1 MDILMIAIAL
11 FVILVMAHSF
21 TLRKP
26 LAERVVRI
34 CCSIFLLPSFV
45 CVVSPALRHH
55 TATVFAVA
63 CFIWIAVCIA
73 TSYAFYELRR
83 QLCALS
89 CNENAKNLPALMGAG
104 AVVILGIVA
113 CVCLVEWIC
122 A

>member
-1 MDILMIAIAL
+1 MIVISL
-11 FVILVMAHSF
+11 FAILVMAHSF
-21 TLRKP
+21 ASRKP
-26 LAERVVRI
+26 LADRVLLI
-34 CCSIFLLPSFV
+34 CASIFLLPSFV
-45 CVVSPALRHH
+45 CVVYPALRHH

-63 CFIWIAVCIA
+63 CFIWIVVCVA